1 MSLRSVPA
9 GRIER
14 TGFWI
19 FTTYKFFTTKTK
31 FFGLRGSDYRRAS
44 ERLTGGEAVRIGR
57 DGQREL
63 WWTQSGLYWA
73 NPGMSSEEVTLLDWD
88 RTRRSDS
95 KIERLRKIRVR
106 DEDITVARRERVPD
120 EVKAMV
126 WSRDEGV
133 CVRCGADEDLQF
145 DHVIPVARGG
155 GNNVENIQILCGDC
169 NRQKSDSIV

>member
-1 MSLRSVPA
+1 
-9 GRIER
+9 
-14 TGFWI
+14 
-19 FTTYKFFTTKTK
+19 
-31 FFGLRGSDYRRAS
+31 
-44 ERLTGGEAVRIGR
+44 
-57 DGQREL
+57 
-63 WWTQSGLYWA
+63 
-73 NPGMSSEEVTLLDWD
+73 MSSEEVTLLDWD